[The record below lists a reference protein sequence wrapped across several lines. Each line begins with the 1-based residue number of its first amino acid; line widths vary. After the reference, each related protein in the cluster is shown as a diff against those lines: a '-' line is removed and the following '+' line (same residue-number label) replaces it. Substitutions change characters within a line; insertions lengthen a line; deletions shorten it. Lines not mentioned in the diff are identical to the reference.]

1 MKVSELIDELKKYDQ
16 DAPVFLKT
24 GAIERHAYCEV
35 IGECTH
41 VDFHNDALTI
51 LGGEFEH

>member
-1 MKVSELIDELKKYDQ
+1 MTISELIDELKKYDK

-35 IGECTH
+35 TVECTH
-41 VDFHNDALTI
+41 VDFHKGALTI
-51 LGGEFEH
+51 LGGEFEY